1 MKQTRKNNMRYLSTL
16 HNDILGFFFFIKDL
30 EGKVKKFHITVKC
43 SKEVIK

>member
-1 MKQTRKNNMRYLSTL
+1 MKQMRKNNMRYLSTL
-16 HNDILGFFFFIKDL
+16 HNDILVFFYKR

>member
-16 HNDILGFFFFIKDL
+16 HNDILGFFFIKDL